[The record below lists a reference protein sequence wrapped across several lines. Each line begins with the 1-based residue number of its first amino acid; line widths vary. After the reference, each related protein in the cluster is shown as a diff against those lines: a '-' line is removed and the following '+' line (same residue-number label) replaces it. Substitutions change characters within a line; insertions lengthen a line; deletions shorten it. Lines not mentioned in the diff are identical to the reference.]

1 MVKSQEACI
10 MRHLKKY
17 CALFITKVYEI
28 FFILIFLINGSV
40 SNEILDTDMSH
51 YAHRKNTEDF
61 KMQQF

>member
-1 MVKSQEACI
+1 MYNEAF
-10 MRHLKKY
+10 KKY

-51 YAHRKNTEDF
+51 YARRKNTGDF